1 MRIRA
6 QIYQT
11 RIETNLAGYDAC
23 NAKPLTSGEDAVPQK
38 PHIRHLP
45 KQIVEEDDR
54 MPANQPKPIIGAVT
68 IGQAPRTDVTPDVL
82 PLLDNSFELIQ
93 AGALDSVTDFESIAP
108 EPGDYVLVSRL
119 RDGRSVPMA
128 ERKIIP
134 HVQQAIARLE
144 EQGASSIMMWC
155 TGEFPMPLRANVPVL
170 YPSRLLSRTVSAI
183 APRRLAVVIPD
194 ASQIEQTRAQWL
206 HSVDDVC
213 VYAAN
218 PYDEHDSLA
227 AALDRAAD
235 AARELRADLAVLDC
249 IGFSLEGK
257 RRFRERSGIPTI
269 LPRTLLARVVQELA

>member
-1 MRIRA
+1 M
-6 QIYQT
+6 
-11 RIETNLAGYDAC
+11 AGYDAC
-23 NAKPLTSGEDAVPQK
+23 NAKPLTLGEDAVPQK

-82 PLLDNSFELIQ
+82 PLLGNSFELIQ
-93 AGALDSVTDFESIAP
+93 AGALDSMTDFESIAP

-235 AARELRADLAVLDC
+235 AARELQADLAVLDC